1 MENYWT
7 QKRKYMR
14 VECRVPIEVI
24 EPVRTKMETINLSL
38 GGAFCA
44 SPVRMPSGVQITC
57 IIRARDHNTVR
68 QDLQV
73 SALIRRSQVKGNDGP
88 RHMVALEFVEV
99 PVIAQ
104 STLKRFLETLTGIDL

>member
-1 MENYWT
+1 VENYWT
-7 QKRKYMR
+7 QRRKHMR

-38 GGAFCA
+38 GGAFCS
-44 SPVRMPSGVQITC
+44 SPVRMPRGVQLTC
-57 IIRARDHNTVR
+57 IIRARDHKTVR

-73 SALIRRSQVKGNDGP
+73 NALIRRSQVKENGES
-88 RHMVALEFVEV
+88 RHMVALEFVEF

-104 STLKRFLETLTGIDL
+104 STLKKFLETLAGVDL

>member
-1 MENYWT
+1 MGNHWT

-14 VECRVPIEVI
+14 VECRVPIDVI

-44 SPVRMPSGVQITC
+44 SPVRLSSRAQLTC
-57 IIRARDHNTVR
+57 IIRARDHKSVR

-73 SALIRRSQVKGNDGP
+73 SALIRRSQVKRNDQS
-88 RHMVALEFVEV
+88 RHMVALEFVDV

-104 STLKRFLETLTGIDL
+104 STLKTFLETLAGIDL

>member
-1 MENYWT
+1 MESDWT

-24 EPVRTKMETINLSL
+24 EPVRTRMETLNLSL
-38 GGAFCA
+38 GGAFCD
-44 SPVRMPSGVQITC
+44 SPVSMSSGLQLTC
-57 IIRARDHNTVR
+57 IIRARGYKMVR

-73 SALIRRSQVKGNDGP
+73 SALIRRSKQKENGESGH
-88 RHMVALEFVEV
+88 RVAIQFVEV

-104 STLKRFLETLTGIDL
+104 STLKTFLETLAGINL